1 MSWNQTAGSRS
12 VYGFCQESHGKF
24 VCDFPFTNPQLI
36 AAANAAGLDPASAP
50 LVKQGPRGVAAFL
63 PCHSGFVALHAVPD
77 EGLCF
82 VDVAGLGPV
91 HPQRGLDIVAK
102 RLGARVVRT
111 DARRRGAVTQPIEPE
126 RL

>member
-1 MSWNQTAGSRS
+1 MHLEHGVADLGGIPEQRLSDTAGLA
-12 VYGFCQESHGKF
+12 G
-24 VCDFPFTNPQLI
+24 LLL

-102 RLGARVVRT
+102 RLGARALRT

>member
-1 MSWNQTAGSRS
+1 
-12 VYGFCQESHGKF
+12 
-24 VCDFPFTNPQLI
+24 
-36 AAANAAGLDPASAP
+36 
-50 LVKQGPRGVAAFL
+50 
-63 PCHSGFVALHAVPD
+63 VALHAVPD

-102 RLGARVVRT
+102 RLGARTLRI